1 MRFVMDLPEEIGVI
15 APSTFL
21 PGDSSRG
28 PIVQYS
34 CDVDID
40 RLLLTNYVLSF
51 LQDLFQGHIY
61 RRRKGFI
68 HLEKWIW
75 RGIYY

>member
-1 MRFVMDLPEEIGVI
+1 MRSVMDLPEEIGVI

-28 PIVQYS
+28 PMVQYS

-40 RLLLTNYVLSF
+40 RLLLTMFYLFSKICFRATYV
-51 LQDLFQGHIY
+51 GE
-61 RRRKGFI
+61 
-68 HLEKWIW
+68 EKASYI
-75 RGIYY
+75 